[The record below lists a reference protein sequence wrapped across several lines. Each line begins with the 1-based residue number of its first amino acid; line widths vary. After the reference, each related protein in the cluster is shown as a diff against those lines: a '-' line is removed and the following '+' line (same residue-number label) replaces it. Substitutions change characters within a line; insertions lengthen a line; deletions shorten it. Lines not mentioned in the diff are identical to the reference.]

1 MAIPDFTEIT
11 YVVDDRDRLV
21 SVCAEWLKFALKNEG
36 EGLAPE
42 QLIGR
47 PLWDF
52 VSDDPTREL
61 YEAVLEHV
69 RSGATTDLVL
79 RCDAPECR
87 RLIEMIVTR
96 QPNGNV
102 EFKTVLLASKVRSP
116 QRLLAKSTPRTAQ
129 HVMVCSWCDLVNV
142 DLDKWFEVE
151 AAMEYLRL
159 TDETE
164 LPRIEP
170 VVCPDC
176 YAKVMEILAVSKPLG
191 GV

>member
-1 MAIPDFTEIT
+1 MAT
-11 YVVDDRDRLV
+11 VDAMLVLAVV
-21 SVCAEWLKFALKNEG
+21 SVSANENEG

-61 YEAVLEHV
+61 YEAMLEHV
-69 RSGATTDLVL
+69 RSGSTTDLVL
-79 RCDAPECR
+79 RCDAPDCR

-116 QRLLAKSTPRTAQ
+116 QRLLARSTPRTAQ

-151 AAMEYLRL
+151 AVMDYLRL
-159 TDETE
+159 ADEAE

-176 YAKVMEILAVSKPLG
+176 YAKVMEILAVSKPLEE
-191 GV
+191 V